1 MTLPDGRS
9 SPARLSAS
17 CNKHTISR
25 GMGLPPRLSEAGEVA
40 GSARRI
46 GAWRYT
52 RGAGQTSALADGAR
66 TARAGV
72 RRAKW
77 STSQNA
83 PHANAD
89 VKCCRIFTHTLYI
102 YLCIPRALHSREL
115 SHSAAHAH
123 GGSASWGARTVKCV
137 PPPLPLDPG
146 GPPQLL
152 ASRLG

>member
-25 GMGLPPRLSEAGEVA
+25 GMGLPVALPPRLSEAGEVA

-102 YLCIPRALHSREL
+102 YICRVHSTELDL
-115 SHSAAHAH
+115 SHSAA
-123 GGSASWGARTVKCV
+123 C
-137 PPPLPLDPG
+137 
-146 GPPQLL
+146 
-152 ASRLG
+152 SRSRWER